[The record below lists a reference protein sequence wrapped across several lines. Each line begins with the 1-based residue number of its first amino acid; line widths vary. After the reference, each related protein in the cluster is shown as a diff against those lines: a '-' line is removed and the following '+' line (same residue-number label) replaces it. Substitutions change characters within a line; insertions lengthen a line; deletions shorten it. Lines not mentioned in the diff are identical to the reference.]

1 MIRENV
7 QVYIYS
13 QECRKVLM
21 LKRTEEKSGYWQPVC
36 GGIEAGETLVEAGI
50 REVYEETGIREYK
63 ELIRLANAYEYNE
76 PKNGIMMQMRDR
88 CLLMLIERNAEIMI
102 SEEHVEY
109 RWCCLSEV
117 SALNDWMPMVESIS
131 LIKEI
136 I

>member
-13 QECRKVLM
+13 QECEKVLM
-21 LKRTEEKSGYWQPVC
+21 LKRTEERSGYWQPVC
-36 GGIEAGETLVEAGI
+36 GGIEAGETLIEAGI

-63 ELIRLANAYEYNE
+63 ELIRLANEYEYHE
-76 PKNGIMMQMRDR
+76 PKNGIKMHMRDR
-88 CLLMLIERNAEIMI
+88 CLLMIIERNVEIRL

-109 RWCCLSEV
+109 RWCRLSEV
-117 SALNDWMPMVESIS
+117 SGLNDWEPMVDSIS
-131 LIKEI
+131 LIREI